1 MRKVPLLLLALSM
14 GLSLAGQ
21 SQELPTA
28 TRITGV
34 DWYRANLTKFKPGTA
49 DEARQIIYEH
59 FIKADQ
65 AVGRNPIPF
74 NFTTGEWDHV
84 VFFPLQGRPA
94 DLEWSP
100 TDAVTGLID
109 LRPIDERWWAALADL
124 EGGVEAARALVERFG
139 ELVQRQETHIVQRRQ

>member
-1 MRKVPLLLLALSM
+1 MRKVPLLLLALLM
-14 GLSLAGQ
+14 GLPLAGQ

-28 TRITGV
+28 TRISGV

-74 NFTTGEWDHV
+74 DFATGEWDHV
-84 VFFPLQGRPA
+84 VFFPLQGGPG
-94 DLEWSP
+94 DLEWS
-100 TDAVTGLID
+100 V
-109 LRPIDERWWAALADL
+109 RPIDERWWAALADL
-124 EGGVEAARALVERFG
+124 EGGVEAARALVERFR
-139 ELVQRQETHIVQRRQ
+139 ELVERRERHIVQRRQ